1 MPLMELVELPRRPD
15 SDRLD
20 SDRLDSDRLDSD
32 RLDSDRL
39 GSSDT
44 DSNRGLK
51 PPPERAKARRPWAAP
66 PKITPGT
73 SITNRFREEEGQ
85 GETNRAI
92 PCASVTAVCAP
103 GAAPRQRTWTSAS
116 LTPVPS
122 AVAIITA
129 AAALPSDCRAATA
142 SAYSGAGETNALAD
156 AMAVDACTLP
166 EPDFRSHPFVRMSPA
181 VAWRRGR
188 TVPGL
193 TPLPIS
199 AAAAALAWAVA
210 GEGPANSHQL
220 ICEG

>member
-1 MPLMELVELPRRPD
+1 MTR
-15 SDRLD
+15 
-20 SDRLDSDRLDSD
+20 
-32 RLDSDRL
+32 
-39 GSSDT
+39 
-44 DSNRGLK
+44 
-51 PPPERAKARRPWAAP
+51 
-66 PKITPGT
+66 GT

-156 AMAVDACTLP
+156 AMAVDACTLA
-166 EPDFRSHPFVRMSPA
+166 EPGFRSHPFLRMASA
-181 VAWRRGR
+181 VALRKGR
-188 TVPGL
+188 AVPGL
-193 TPLPIS
+193 
-199 AAAAALAWAVA
+199 AAVA
-210 GEGPANSHQL
+210 NQPAGGTS
-220 ICEG
+220 CCT

>member
-1 MPLMELVELPRRPD
+1 MTR
-15 SDRLD
+15 
-20 SDRLDSDRLDSD
+20 
-32 RLDSDRL
+32 
-39 GSSDT
+39 
-44 DSNRGLK
+44 
-51 PPPERAKARRPWAAP
+51 
-66 PKITPGT
+66 GT

-156 AMAVDACTLP
+156 AMAVDPCTP
-166 EPDFRSHPFVRMSPA
+166 PHTSFRAHPLLRIAPA
-181 VAWRRGR
+181 LAWRRGR
-188 TVPGL
+188 TAPPL
-193 TPLPIS
+193 TPLPRS
-199 AAAAALAWAVA
+199 AAAA
-210 GEGPANSHQL
+210 
-220 ICEG
+220 

>member
-1 MPLMELVELPRRPD
+1 MTR
-15 SDRLD
+15 
-20 SDRLDSDRLDSD
+20 
-32 RLDSDRL
+32 
-39 GSSDT
+39 
-44 DSNRGLK
+44 
-51 PPPERAKARRPWAAP
+51 
-66 PKITPGT
+66 GT

-156 AMAVDACTLP
+156 AMAVDARTPPTPRFPAHPILP
-166 EPDFRSHPFVRMSPA
+166 LSPA
-181 VAWRRGR
+181 VALRAR
-188 TVPGL
+188 L
-193 TPLPIS
+193 
-199 AAAAALAWAVA
+199 
-210 GEGPANSHQL
+210 
-220 ICEG
+220 